1 MTWGDVVTA
10 FHTTGIPNIDVFFE
24 ETSQVVVML
33 AAGRTLGPLLQMP
46 LAQTWL
52 RAHADLFPEGP
63 TPAERAL
70 LTCVAVAEAATTDG
84 RKAVSRLKTPEAYT
98 FSGESAA
105 ALAQLAVAGD
115 IEAGFQ
121 TPARVYGADFVMQ
134 FAGVV
139 REDLV

>member
-10 FHTTGIPNIDVFFE
+10 FHTTGIQNIEVYFE
-24 ETSQVVVML
+24 ETPQIVWML

-52 RAHADLFPEGP
+52 RAHAELFPEGP
-63 TPAERAL
+63 TPTERAS
-70 LTCVAVAEAATTDG
+70 LTCVVVAEAGTTDG
-84 RKAVSRLKTPEAYT
+84 RKVASRLKTPEAYT

-105 ALAQLAVAGD
+105 AVAQLAVDGN
-115 IEAGFQ
+115 IEVGFQ

-134 FAGVV
+134 FAGVI